1 MSNVTS
7 QPPKPAEPCH
17 GCGCLKVRS
26 MTRLQGQLEAAMV
39 KASREAQA
47 KNVGLPSKTMERVQK
62 EVVLYSC

>member
-1 MSNVTS
+1 
-7 QPPKPAEPCH
+7 
-17 GCGCLKVRS
+17 

-62 EVVLYSC
+62 EVVLYSCLFTKVMIENMK